1 MGKISIQPAFT
12 LDDYYG
18 KPVKVFAF
26 SLSRWMDG
34 QVVRTVR
41 PGYLTV
47 EFMHNGIFHRKHIK
61 PDSPSLRFVDL
72 EAEEDSDDS
81 EVDFEYAAVFHD
93 EIDQEQVIEKK
104 PEMDGCEFEEVDPA
118 AYYSSKLYR
127 PLSPLSSLSSFEKPR
142 VRFEGGHTG
151 ITFWEE

>member
-1 MGKISIQPAFT
+1 MG
-12 LDDYYG
+12 
-18 KPVKVFAF
+18 
-26 SLSRWMDG
+26 
-34 QVVRTVR
+34 
-41 PGYLTV
+41 
-47 EFMHNGIFHRKHIK
+47 
-61 PDSPSLRFVDL
+61 FVDL

-118 AYYSSKLYR
+118 ARYPGIPRNWSSF
-127 PLSPLSSLSSFEKPR
+127 SSISSFEKPR

-151 ITFWEE
+151 ITFWEEPDAYKDRKASRRFHTWRDTNGSRYRVRY